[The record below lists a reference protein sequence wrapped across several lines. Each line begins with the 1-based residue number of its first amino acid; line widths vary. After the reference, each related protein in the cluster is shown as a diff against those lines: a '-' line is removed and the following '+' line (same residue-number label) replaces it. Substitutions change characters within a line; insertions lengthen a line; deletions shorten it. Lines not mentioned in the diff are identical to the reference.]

1 MLCLPGRKALS
12 WATLLL
18 LLGFQLLLIPAWHFQ
33 IGKEGNEENSLA
45 LYFPA
50 TVEFALHTFNEQSK
64 DKYAY
69 RLDHI
74 LNSSREEL
82 DYHDMVFS
90 MKLKLRK
97 TTCGKHDEDIDNCP
111 FQDGP
116 ALNNTIT
123 CSFIV
128 STQPWDTKFKLLY
141 RTCSKGVP

>member
-1 MLCLPGRKALS
+1 MLCLPGRRALS

-33 IGKEGNEENSLA
+33 IGKEGNEESSLA

-74 LNSSREEL
+74 LNSSREEVSACIL
-82 DYHDMVFS
+82 SCPVFLHQLLHEGPWVS
-90 MKLKLRK
+90 GFLAW
-97 TTCGKHDEDIDNCP
+97 GFGSSDIVHIP
-111 FQDGP
+111 FKY
-116 ALNNTIT
+116 NVIY
-123 CSFIV
+123 SV
-128 STQPWDTKFKLLY
+128 SVFYEGFK
-141 RTCSKGVP
+141 PIFF